1 MLSRVADS
9 LYWLGRYSER
19 VYTNAYIAGA
29 QIDQMLELGR
39 TDGQYEQQWEC
50 VLSIGGYKDDYQ
62 ERYSRYE
69 EEDMLFYLLS
79 DRQNYN
85 SIERLLESIR
95 DNAKNTRDCIPNAL
109 FEQWNSLYL
118 NNQENP
124 LQAPYNVLN
133 ATELLSTVQT
143 TSLTATGII
152 DSLMTRDECFLFVKI
167 GKWLE
172 RSEKTAL
179 ILLTLME
186 NASVLNRDFAVT
198 YALQLTNT
206 LDEYTRRSRHREA
219 DLVLKFLIQ
228 DAHCSRS
235 VSYGVRKIKKTIFEI
250 EKNKIYSYA
259 TDLFKAIE
267 KLEQAMEQ
275 DPTPMSREAR
285 MEWIRDIHKQ
295 CIDLGPIFSQ
305 TYYLTEPILVK

>member
-19 VYTNAYIAGA
+19 VYTNAYIAGE
-29 QIDQMLELGR
+29 QIDHMLELGR
-39 TDGQYEQQWEC
+39 TDGQYEQQWAN
-50 VLSIGGYKDDYQ
+50 VLNIGGYMDDY
-62 ERYSRYE
+62 EVRYGRYE
-69 EEDMLFYLLS
+69 ESDMLFYLLS
-79 DRQNYN
+79 DQQNFN
-85 SIERLLESIR
+85 SIERLLQSIR

-118 NNQENP
+118 NNQQNP

-133 ATELLSTVQT
+133 ATEFLTTVQT

-179 ILLTLME
+179 ILLTLIE

-228 DAHCSRS
+228 DALCSRS
-235 VSYGVRKIKKTIFEI
+235 VSYGVRKIKNTVLEI

-259 TDLFKAIE
+259 TDLFEAIE

-285 MEWIRDIHKQ
+285 MEWVRDIHKQ
-295 CIDLGPIFSQ
+295 CIELGPIFSQ
-305 TYYLTEPILVK
+305 TYYLTKPILVK

>member
-19 VYTNAYIAGA
+19 IYTNAYIAGA
-29 QIDQMLELGR
+29 QMDQMLELGR
-39 TDGQYEQQWEC
+39 TDGQYEQQWAC
-50 VLSIGGYKDDYQ
+50 VLNIGGYIGDY
-62 ERYSRYE
+62 EVRYGRYDE
-69 EEDMLFYLLS
+69 GEMLFYLLS
-79 DRQNYN
+79 DQQNLN
-85 SIERLLESIR
+85 SIERLLQSIR
-95 DNAKNTRDCIPNAL
+95 DNAKNTRDCIPNTL

-118 NNQENP
+118 NNKENP

-133 ATELLSTVQT
+133 ATDFLSTVQT

-186 NASVLNRDFAVT
+186 NASALNRDFAVT

-219 DLVLKFLIQ
+219 DLILKFLIQ

-235 VSYGVRKIKKTIFEI
+235 VSYGMRKIKKTVLEI
-250 EKNKIYSYA
+250 ENNEIRSYA
-259 TDLFKAIE
+259 TDLFEAIE
-267 KLEQAMEQ
+267 KLEQAIEQ
-275 DPTPMSREAR
+275 DPTPMSRETR
-285 MEWIRDIHKQ
+285 IEWVRDIHKQ
-295 CIDLGPIFSQ
+295 CIELGPILSQ
-305 TYYLTEPILVK
+305 TFYLTEPILVK

>member
-19 VYTNAYIAGA
+19 IYTNAYIADA
-29 QIDQMLELGR
+29 QMDQMLELGR
-39 TDGQYEQQWEC
+39 TDVQYEQQWSC
-50 VLSIGGYKDDYQ
+50 VLSIGGYMDDF
-62 ERYSRYE
+62 EKRSRHYE
-69 EEDMLFYLLS
+69 EEEMLFYLLS
-79 DRQNYN
+79 DKQNFN
-85 SIERLLESIR
+85 SIERLLLSIR

-118 NNQENP
+118 SNQENP

-133 ATELLSTVQT
+133 ATEFLSTVQT

-186 NASVLNRDFAVT
+186 NASALNRDFAVT

-206 LDEYTRRSRHREA
+206 LDEYTRRTRHREA

-228 DAHCSRS
+228 DVHCSRS
-235 VSYGVRKIKKTIFEI
+235 VSYGVRKIKKTLLEI
-250 EKNKIYSYA
+250 ESNEIRSYA
-259 TDLFKAIE
+259 THLFEMIKT
-267 KLEQAMEQ
+267 LEQVIEQ
-275 DPTPMSREAR
+275 DPTPMSREQR
-285 MEWIRDIHKQ
+285 IEWVQEIHKQ
-295 CIDLGPIFSQ
+295 CIQLGPIFSE